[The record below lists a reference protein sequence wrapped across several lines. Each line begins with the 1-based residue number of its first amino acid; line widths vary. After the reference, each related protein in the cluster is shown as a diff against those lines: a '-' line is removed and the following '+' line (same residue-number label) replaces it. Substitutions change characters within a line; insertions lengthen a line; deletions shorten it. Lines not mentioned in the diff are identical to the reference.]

1 MQTHPVADSVH
12 RRSTTGPS
20 VPPAF
25 TTRLAALQAYL
36 DARQL
41 EALVVS
47 TPVNIAY
54 LTGFVASAGLL
65 LVTRGER
72 FLILDGRYDLAAR
85 EALAAGRLGPVTIER
100 AEGRYERSL
109 AAILARETLN
119 SVGLECAHVTVALL
133 NAWRREAPQ
142 VEWIST
148 ERIVE
153 RLRLI
158 KDAREIDTFR
168 RAAANLGE
176 MASHLPQIVSRGM
189 TEQEIAAGIDSA
201 LLDAGFDRPAFTT
214 IVASGP
220 NSALPHARP
229 STRRLEAGDLVVLD
243 FGGVLDGYCVDL
255 TRMAAVGS
263 PTASAMALFE
273 GVREA
278 NVSAV
283 RAVRPGVPA
292 SDVDRA
298 ARAVLEAK
306 NLGEAFRHATGH
318 GLGLEVHEA
327 PRLARPDTEP
337 QERLE
342 AGMVFTIEPGAYVE
356 GIGGVRLED
365 DVLVTPEGCEVL
377 TQVPHDLLRV

>member
-1 MQTHPVADSVH
+1 VA
-12 RRSTTGPS
+12 GPS

-25 TTRLAALQAYL
+25 STRLTALQAYL

-47 TPVNIAY
+47 APVNIAY
-54 LTGFVASAGLL
+54 LTGFSGSAGLL
-65 LVTRGER
+65 LVTRDDR
-72 FLILDGRYDLAAR
+72 FLIVDGRYEVAAR
-85 EALAAGRLGPVTIER
+85 EALAAGRLGPVTVER
-100 AEGRYERSL
+100 VEGRYDRAL
-109 AAILARETLN
+109 AAVLVREGVERAGIEARD
-119 SVGLECAHVTVALL
+119 VTVATLD
-133 NAWRREAPQ
+133 AWRRAAPRI
-142 VEWIST
+142 EWQAT
-148 ERIVE
+148 ERVVE
-153 RLRLI
+153 GQRVI
-158 KDAREIDTFR
+158 KDAREVDILR
-168 RAAANLGE
+168 RATTSLNE
-176 MASHLPQIVSRGM
+176 MASRLPAIVTRGK
-189 TEQEIAAGIDSA
+189 TEREIAAGIDSA
-201 LLDAGFDRPAFTT
+201 LLEAGFERPAFAT

-229 STRRLEAGDLVVLD
+229 SMRRLENGDLVVLD

-263 PTASAMALFE
+263 PTASAMALYE

-283 RAVRPGVPA
+283 RAVRPGIPA
-292 SDVDRA
+292 SDIDRA

-327 PRLARPDTEP
+327 PRLARPDAEP

-342 AGMVFTIEPGAYVE
+342 AGMVFAIEPGAYVE

-377 TQVPHDLLRV
+377 TKVPHDLLRV

>member
-1 MQTHPVADSVH
+1 VD
-12 RRSTTGPS
+12 RRRATGPS

-25 TTRLAALQAYL
+25 TTRLAALQACL

-41 EALVVS
+41 DAIVVS
-47 TPVNIAY
+47 APVNIAY
-54 LTGFVASAGLL
+54 LTGFAASAGLL
-65 LVTRGER
+65 LVTRHEPY
-72 FLILDGRYDLAAR
+72 LMVDGRYDVALR
-85 EALAAGRLGPVTIER
+85 EAHAAGRVGPVTIER
-100 AEGRYERSL
+100 VEGRYDRAL
-109 AAILARETLN
+109 AAILGREGVEQ
-119 SVGLECAHVTVALL
+119 VGLEAGHVTVAMLG
-133 NAWRREAPQ
+133 AWRRAAPG
-142 VEWIST
+142 VEWQPT
-148 ERIVE
+148 ERVVE
-153 RLRLI
+153 SQRVL
-158 KDAREIDTFR
+158 KDASEIDIFR
-168 RAAANLGE
+168 RAATSLSDV
-176 MASHLPQIVSRGM
+176 ASRLSAIVARGK
-189 TEQEIAAGIDSA
+189 TEREVATMIDSS
-201 LLDAGFDRPAFTT
+201 LLEAGFERPAFTT

-229 STRRLEAGDLVVLD
+229 SARRLENGDLVVLD

-263 PTASAMALFE
+263 PTASAMALFD

-283 RAVRPGVPA
+283 RAVRPGIPA
-292 SDVDRA
+292 SDIDRA

-327 PRLARPDTEP
+327 PRLARPDAEP

-342 AGMVFTIEPGAYVE
+342 AGMVFAIEPGAYVE

-377 TQVPHDLLRV
+377 TKVPHDLLRV

>member
-1 MQTHPVADSVH
+1 MTDSVH

-25 TTRLAALQAYL
+25 TARLAAFQAYL

-41 EALVVS
+41 DAFVVS
-47 TPVNIAY
+47 TPVNITY
-54 LTGFVASAGLL
+54 LTGFAASAGLL
-65 LVTRGER
+65 LVTRRER
-72 FLILDGRYDLAAR
+72 FLILDPRYDQAAHA
-85 EALAAGRLGPVTIER
+85 ALAAGRLGPVTIER
-100 AEGRYERSL
+100 VDGGYDRAL
-109 AAILARETLN
+109 AAILARETLG
-119 SVGLECAHVTVALL
+119 SVGLEAAHVTVTRL
-133 NAWRREAPQ
+133 NAWHDAAPR

-148 ERIVE
+148 ERVLE
-153 RLRLI
+153 RQRVI
-158 KDAREIDTFR
+158 KDAREIEIFR
-168 RAAANLGE
+168 RAATSLNE
-176 MASHLPQIVSRGM
+176 VTSHLPEIVSRGR
-189 TEQEIAAGIDSA
+189 TEHEIAAGIDSA
-201 LLDAGFDRPAFTT
+201 LREAGFERPAFTT

-229 STRRLEAGDLVVLD
+229 TTRRLEAGDLVVLD

-263 PTASAMALFE
+263 PAASAMALYD

-292 SDVDRA
+292 CDIDRA

-327 PRLARPDTEP
+327 PRLARPDAEP

-342 AGMVFTIEPGAYVE
+342 AGMVLAIEPGAYVE

-377 TQVPHDLLRV
+377 TKVPHDLLRV